1 MHGAGISDTYRALLA
16 GGYDARGQWGALP
29 MDAEALLPLAP
40 QLHWL
45 SLLERE
51 LFLFAA
57 FWLVLG
63 ALDEL
68 AVDLAWLWL
77 RATGRIPTRR
87 ADPPP
92 PRLSGHTAV
101 FVAAWDEAAIL
112 ATTLTQVSLAWPQ
125 PELRLF
131 VGVYRNDP
139 ATFAAACRG
148 AAHDPRIRI
157 VVHDRPGPTTKADCL
172 NGLYRA
178 LEREET
184 RHGLVFRTVILQDA
198 EDMVHPAAIGVID
211 HAIGT
216 TAMVQL
222 PVRPAL
228 AGGTRFVSGHYA
240 DEFAESHT
248 KGLVVRD
255 ALGLDLPAAGV
266 GCAVERGMLRLLV
279 AAGSE
284 GPFAA
289 DSLTEDYELGFRIR
303 RMGGGS
309 RFLRLR
315 DRNGELIATTSYFPN
330 EIGPAARQ
338 KARWIHGIAFQGW
351 DRLGWAGS
359 WANRWMMLRDRRGPM
374 AALVLGTAYL
384 LLAIEA
390 VLLLSGTPHA
400 DNSVWAPWLWSFAT
414 FLMLSVL
421 WRSAWRAAF
430 VAREY
435 GWCEAG
441 FAVLRI
447 PVANVIGIMAGWRAL
462 AAYCGNLRGAALRW
476 DKTTHAAHPAA
487 GVRLGS
493 PT

>member
-1 MHGAGISDTYRALLA
+1 LHGAGISDTYRVLLA

-211 HAIGT
+211 RAIGKN
-216 TAMVQL
+216 AMVQL
-222 PVRPAL
+222 PVRPVL
-228 AGGTRFVSGHYA
+228 PDGPRFVSGHYA
-240 DEFAESHT
+240 DEFSENHT
-248 KGLVVRD
+248 KNMAVRD
-255 ALGLDLPAAGV
+255 AFGLVIPSAGV
-266 GCAVERGMLRLLV
+266 GCAIERRMLEHLV
-279 AAGSE
+279 PRGVD
-284 GPFAA
+284 GPFSP
-289 DSLTEDYELGFRIR
+289 DSLTEDYELGFRIAR
-303 RMGGGS
+303 VGGRSRFIRMRDGGGQ
-309 RFLRLR
+309 
-315 DRNGELIATTSYFPN
+315 LIATSSYFPDAL
-330 EIGPAARQ
+330 GSSARQ
-338 KARWIHGIAFQGW
+338 KARWIHGIAFQSW
-351 DRLGWAGS
+351 DRLGWSGS
-359 WANRWMMLRDRRGPM
+359 WANRWMLLRDRRAPL
-374 AALVLGTAYL
+374 AALVLTIAYV

-390 VLLLSGTPHA
+390 VLIASDMPVGGFVRA
-400 DNSVWAPWLWSFAT
+400 DSWIWICAV
-414 FLMLSVL
+414 FLMFSIL
-421 WRSAWRAAF
+421 WRSVWRAAF